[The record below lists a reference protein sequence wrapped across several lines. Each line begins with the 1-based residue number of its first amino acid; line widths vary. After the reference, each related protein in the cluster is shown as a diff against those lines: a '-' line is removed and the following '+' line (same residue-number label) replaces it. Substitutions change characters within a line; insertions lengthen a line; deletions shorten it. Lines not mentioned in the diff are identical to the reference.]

1 LNTAEVAT
9 VNQGEDN
16 KTPQQVYEGLKG
28 SIARQREV
36 LSDMLKI
43 PLQEIADMCAAVW
56 PDRELLNQALMSGL
70 DSLPYC
76 QFLYALDTDAQQIS
90 DNASHQ
96 GLLTEH
102 FGRDRSTRPYVNKI
116 VPAENYILSG
126 AYMSLRAYRPSVT
139 AIQVVRK
146 EGNVVGFVGADF
158 DLRDLP
164 LTRVLYEETPQWK
177 QIKGDPAI
185 RGNVFL
191 QTRVQSRLDE
201 QLDDALII
209 LEELMTVHGVFH
221 TQIHFSSSR
230 AIIWLR
236 NDPFRY
242 RLLDVNELM
251 DPEICFAYPIVEY
264 PDNAVIKVSQI
275 KPILDS
281 FRQLRFGDE
290 SIYLRSGSMN
300 IFNGLIGLN
309 FSCDGSHYIPHA
321 EFLGKD
327 MSFWGISAASQSNK

>member
-1 LNTAEVAT
+1 MTQAQDT
-9 VNQGEDN
+9 Q
-16 KTPQQVYEGLKG
+16 TPQQVYEGLKG

-36 LSDMLKI
+36 LSDMMKI
-43 PLQEIADMCAAVW
+43 PLQEIADICAEVW
-56 PDRELLNQALMSGL
+56 PDRELLGQALLSGL

-76 QFLYALDTDAQQIS
+76 QFLYALDSDAQQIS

-96 GLLTEH
+96 GLLSEH
-102 FGRDRSTRPYVNKI
+102 FGRDRSQRPYIRDI
-116 VPAENYILSG
+116 VPAENFILSG

-146 EGNVVGFVGADF
+146 QDKVVGFIGADF

-164 LTRVLYEETPQWK
+164 LTRILYEEAPQWK

-201 QLDDALII
+201 QLDDALVII
-209 LEELMTVHGVFH
+209 EELMTVHGVFH
-221 TQIHFSSSR
+221 AQIHFSSSR

-251 DPEICFAYPIVEY
+251 DPEICFAYPIVDY
-264 PDNAVIKVSQI
+264 PDNAVIKVKEI
-275 KPILDS
+275 KPILES
-281 FRQLRFGDE
+281 FRKLRFGDE

-309 FSCDGSHYIPHA
+309 FSCDGSHYIPHE

-327 MSFWGISAASQSNK
+327 MSFWGISSATQSK